1 MGLHRCLPYLAETHM
16 GHGKSPEEL
25 EAERNMV
32 VGARVWIALHKLTYE
47 MAYNHGRPLQM
58 TDDGDTMALARRL
71 LEHPL
76 SRISDSRLVASSEL
90 LALRGEFCCWVVPG
104 DDVSFGGATDHR

>member
-1 MGLHRCLPYLAETHM
+1 MGLYRCLPYLVETGM
-16 GHGKSPEEL
+16 GHGKTPDEL

-32 VGARVWIALHKLTYE
+32 IGARVWIALHKLTFE

-58 TDDGDTMALARRL
+58 TDDHDTMALARKL
-71 LEHPL
+71 LSHPL

-90 LALRGEFCCWVVPG
+90 LALRGEMM
-104 DDVSFGGATDHR
+104 ATDSCCHDCQ